1 MDPISRKITMKN
13 VAGFHSFDS
22 QDCLGAFGS
31 RTGLFSRLHG
41 LGIKDFQNDVSAMRG
56 TVEMARAVCSVG
68 QRLGRVAGKRR
79 LRLEGCNTF
88 RIAIRSMIAW
98 CFLLW

>member
-1 MDPISRKITMKN
+1 MKN

-22 QDCLGAFGS
+22 QDCLGAVGS

-79 LRLEGCNTF
+79 PRLEDCSTF
-88 RIAIRSMIAW
+88 LTATRSMIAW
-98 CFLLW
+98 WVLL